1 MTYNDKLLASIRK
14 SRSVLCIGLD
24 PDPQKIPTVFA
35 RNYTDTNELVAAF
48 CKKIIDITESHCC
61 AYKPN
66 LAFFEALG
74 SKGLDTFSRVLES
87 VPDDKIV
94 IADAKRGDIGH
105 TAGFYKKAYFDTFDV
120 DAITLSP
127 LMGFETLTPFLD
139 DESKAVFVLALTS
152 NPGADDFLKKPFD
165 GFPKLSEYIAHNLS
179 QLNVTH
185 PGHIGMVVGATQ
197 TAELESVIRHHP
209 KASLLIPGIGSQGG
223 SIDELSQSLTN
234 HEGLPVINSSRSILY
249 AGGDDKNWESAVEQ
263 AARDV
268 KIKLQTITER
278 YV

>member
-1 MTYNDKLLASIRK
+1 MTFNDKLLTSIRK
-14 SRSVLCIGLD
+14 SQSVLCVGLD
-24 PDPQKIPTVFA
+24 PDPKRIPSSFA
-35 RNYTDTNELVAAF
+35 RDYSDTNELVAAF
-48 CKKIIDITESHCC
+48 CKKIIEITEPYCC

-66 LAFFEALG
+66 LAFFESLG
-74 SKGLDTFSRVLES
+74 SKGLDTFTRVLNS
-87 VPDDKIV
+87 IPDYKIV

-139 DESKAVFVLALTS
+139 NESKAVFVLALTS

-165 GFPKLSEYIAHNLS
+165 GFPKLSEYIAHHLS
-179 QLNVTH
+179 QLNASH

-197 TAELESVIRHHP
+197 TVELESVINHFS

-223 SIDELSQSLTN
+223 SIDELSESLAN
-234 HEGLPVINSSRSILY
+234 HEGFPVINSSRSILY
-249 AGGDDKNWESAVEQ
+249 AGGDAENWESAVEQ
-263 AARDV
+263 AV
-268 KIKLQTITER
+268 KNVKSKLQKITNR

>member
-1 MTYNDKLLASIRK
+1 MTFNEKLLASIKK
-14 SRSVLCIGLD
+14 SQSVLCVGLD
-24 PDPQKIPTVFA
+24 PDPQKIPAVFA
-35 RNYTDTNELVAAF
+35 RNYTNTNELIAAF
-48 CKKIIDITESHCC
+48 CKKIIEITEPCCC

-66 LAFFEALG
+66 LAFFESLG
-74 SKGLDTFSRVLES
+74 PKGLDTFSKVLDS
-87 VPDDKIV
+87 IPDDKIV

-139 DESKAVFVLALTS
+139 DVSKAVYVLALTS

-165 GFPKLSEYIAHNLS
+165 GFPKLSEYIAHHLS
-179 QLNVTH
+179 QLNATQ

-197 TAELESVIRHHP
+197 TEELESVIGRFT

-223 SIDELSQSLTN
+223 SIDELSEALAN

-249 AGGDDKNWESAVEQ
+249 AGEDSENWESAVEQ
-263 AARDV
+263 AAQNV
-268 KIKLQTITER
+268 KIKLKTITNR